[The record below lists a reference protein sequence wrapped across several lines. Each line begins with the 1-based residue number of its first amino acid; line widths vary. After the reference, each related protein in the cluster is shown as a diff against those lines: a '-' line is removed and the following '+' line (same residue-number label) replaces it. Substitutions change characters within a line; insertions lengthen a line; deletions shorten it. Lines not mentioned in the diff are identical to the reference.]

1 MKEYTDA
8 LSGVH
13 IAKLHHDGYIPS
25 VARILLC
32 RFLSETSLPYANDTV
47 AGFDSVARAKRIAA
61 FWERSSRKKP
71 RTTRDY
77 LTVKAARK
85 AARASRN
92 NAALSRQLE
101 RFGFAGSDGQHG
113 IADKIVHRTTFQIG
127 TQDVIVK
134 SSLSGGRS
142 QVGGG
147 VREPITEFSDKS
159 RSALESKIRNLPEGS
174 IQYFLTLTMPF
185 YGVGEHVTTR
195 PAKYLMK
202 KTRQWLQYQGVE
214 DGMWFMEFQ
223 GGKDSP
229 GTVHFHAFL
238 GSAPAG
244 GSDAIATYWAGLI
257 SETIADPE
265 IKEKTFRNMLA
276 VHTGKA
282 RCSRPCLEAVR
293 KPHAASWYASK
304 YSTKAEQKKPPIW
317 FGTPGRFWA
326 FWGQLKPAWNY
337 VYMVGAKNSQRA
349 FAMLQHFAES
359 RGFSPM
365 TTITGETGLEHP
377 RSYFTR
383 TMRGAAADFDD
394 WLEMVGLGAAPF

>member
-13 IAKLHHDGYIPS
+13 IAKPLHDGYIPS
-25 VARILLC
+25 VARILLR

-77 LTVKAARK
+77 LTIKAARK

-92 NAALSRQLE
+92 NAAISRKLE
-101 RFGFAGSDGQHG
+101 RFGFAGSDDQLG

-134 SSLSGGRS
+134 SSLSGGRV
-142 QVGGG
+142 QLGGG
-147 VREPITEFSDKS
+147 VRKPITEFSDKS

-174 IQYFLTLTMPF
+174 IKYFLTLTMPF
-185 YGVGEHVTTR
+185 HGVGQYVKQKES
-195 PAKYLMK
+195 KYLIK
-202 KTRQWLQYQGVE
+202 LVRQWLQYHGVR
-214 DGMWFMEFQ
+214 DGFWFLEFQ
-223 GGKDSP
+223 TAL

-238 GSAPAG
+238 ASAPAG
-244 GSDAIATYWAGLI
+244 GADAIATYWAGLV
-257 SETIADPE
+257 SGMIADPE
-265 IKEKTFRNMLA
+265 IKEQTFRNMLA

-282 RCSRPCLEAVR
+282 RFSRPCLEAVR
-293 KPHAASWYASK
+293 KPHAASWYAAK
-304 YSTKAEQKKPPIW
+304 YGTKSEQKKPPFW

-326 FWGQLKPAWNY
+326 VWGQLRPAWNY
-337 VYMVGAKNSQRA
+337 VYMIGAKNSQRA

-394 WLEMVGLGAAPF
+394 WLEMVGLGSAPF